1 MNSLKMARKAAL
13 SIAEVCET
21 LSLGRTTIFAEI
33 KAGNL
38 RIVKVGRRTLVLASD
53 LERFLERISG
63 PHA

>member
-1 MNSLKMARKAAL
+1 MISYPNAQKAAL

-21 LSLGRTTIFAEI
+21 LSLGRTTVFAEI

-38 RIVKVGRRTLVLASD
+38 RIVKVGRRTLVLAAD
-53 LERFLERISG
+53 LERFLEHISG